1 MQIPNAKKEVLPNGI
16 TLLTEEIPSLRSIS
30 LGLMVA
36 VGSSVEKKEEMG
48 ISHFIEHTVF
58 KGTKNRNALQIA
70 QTLDN
75 VGGKLNAFTSK
86 EFTMYY
92 AIVQDKHIDVALDLL
107 SDIYLN
113 PLFNDEDINLEKNVV
128 LEEIRMYEDTPDEQI
143 HDLFISTI
151 LHNHSFGN
159 ITLGEEKTV
168 KSFNQEKINIYR
180 KKHYTADHLIISI
193 AGNINHKEVKH
204 EIYRIFSN
212 LSGKKENGIMPI
224 PKITPNLALKKK
236 ETEQIHLLLGAKGV
250 SQTDNDR
257 YAFAVLDG
265 SLGGSMS
272 SRLFQEIREKRALA
286 YSIYS
291 FNQGFKEIGLFGI
304 YAGTR
309 KENFEKVIDL
319 ILEQLRNVK
328 KEGITKEEF
337 ERSKENIKGSMVL
350 ALESSNSRMNY
361 IAKSQ
366 FYYDKII
373 TIDDIIEKIDKVTL
387 DDIIYLANKYFLD
400 EYLNLAVIG
409 DLDKLPFEKLN
420 L

>member
-1 MQIPNAKKEVLPNGI
+1 MQIPNAKKEILPNGI
-16 TLLTEEIPSLRSIS
+16 TLLTEEIPSLRSVS
-30 LGLMVA
+30 LGLMVGA
-36 VGSSVEKKEEMG
+36 GSSVEKKEEMG

-92 AIVQDKHIDVALDLL
+92 AIVQDHHMDIAFDLV
-107 SDIYLN
+107 SDLFLN
-113 PLFNDEDINLEKNVV
+113 PLFKNEDIELEKNVV

-143 HDLFISTI
+143 HDFFISTI
-151 LHNHSFGN
+151 LHNHSFGYV
-159 ITLGEEKTV
+159 TLGNEKTV
-168 KSFNQEKINIYR
+168 KSLSREMINYYR
-180 KKHYTADHLIISI
+180 GKHYTADNLIISA
-193 AGNINHKEVKH
+193 AGNINYKEIKDKVNS
-204 EIYRIFSN
+204 IFYS
-212 LSGKKENGIMPI
+212 LSSKKENGMLPI

-236 ETEQIHLLLGAKGV
+236 ETEQVHLLLGSKGV

-265 SLGGSMS
+265 ALGGSMS

-286 YSIYS
+286 YSVFS
-291 FNQGFKEIGLFGI
+291 FNQGFKEIGLFGV
-304 YAGTR
+304 YAGTA
-309 KENFEKVIDL
+309 KENFEKVIGL
-319 ILEQLRNVK
+319 ILEQLRNIK

-337 ERSKENIKGSMVL
+337 ERAQENIKGSMVL
-350 ALESSNSRMNY
+350 ALESSNSRMSY
-361 IAKSQ
+361 MARSQ
-366 FYYDKII
+366 FYYDKIV
-373 TIDDIIEKIDKVTL
+373 TIDDVIKKIDKIKME
-387 DDIIYLANKYFLD
+387 DIIRLANEFFRD

-409 DLDKLPFEKLN
+409 DLDKLPFERLS

>member
-1 MQIPNAKKEVLPNGI
+1 MQIPNAKKEILPNGI
-16 TLLTEEIPSLRSIS
+16 TLLTEEIPSLRSVS
-30 LGLMVA
+30 LGLMVGA
-36 VGSSVEKKEEMG
+36 GSSVEKKEEMG

-58 KGTKNRNALQIA
+58 KGTSHRNALQIA

-113 PLFNDEDINLEKNVV
+113 PLFKEDDINLEKNVV

-168 KSFNQEKINIYR
+168 KSFNQENINTYR
-180 KKHYTADHLIISI
+180 KKHYSADNLIISA
-193 AGNINHKEVKH
+193 AGNINQKEVKS

-212 LSGKKENGIMPI
+212 ISDKKENGLMPI

-236 ETEQIHLLLGAKGV
+236 ETEQVHLLLGSKGV
-250 SQTDNDR
+250 SQTDDDR

-304 YAGTR
+304 YAGIQ
-309 KENFEKVIDL
+309 KENFEKVINL
-319 ILEQLRNVK
+319 ILEQLKNIK
-328 KEGITKEEF
+328 KEGISKEEL

-373 TIDDIIEKIDKVTL
+373 TIDDIIKKIDKVTL
-387 DDIIYLANKYFLD
+387 DYIINLANKYFLD

-409 DLDKLPFEKLN
+409 DLEKLPFEKLS

>member
-1 MQIPNAKKEVLPNGI
+1 MQIPNAKREVLPNGI
-16 TLLTEEIPSLRSIS
+16 TLLTEEIPSLRSVS
-30 LGLMVA
+30 LGLMVGA
-36 VGSSVEKKEEMG
+36 GSSVEKKEEMG

-58 KGTKNRNALQIA
+58 KGTSQRDALQIA

-107 SDIYLN
+107 SDIHLN
-113 PLFNDEDINLEKNVV
+113 PLFKEDDINLEKNVV

-159 ITLGEEKTV
+159 VTLGEEKTV
-168 KSFNQEKINIYR
+168 KSFNQEKINAYR
-180 KKHYTADHLIISI
+180 KKHYSADNLIISI
-193 AGNINHKEVKH
+193 AGNINHKEVKS

-212 LSGKKENGIMPI
+212 LSGNKENGIMPI

-236 ETEQIHLLLGAKGV
+236 ETEQVHLLLGSKGV
-250 SQTDNDR
+250 SQTDDDR

-265 SLGGSMS
+265 ALGGSMS

-286 YSIYS
+286 YSVFS
-291 FNQGFKEIGLFGI
+291 FNQGFKEIGLFGV
-304 YAGTR
+304 YAGTA
-309 KENFEKVIDL
+309 KENFEKVIGL
-319 ILEQLRNVK
+319 ILEQLRNIK

-337 ERSKENIKGSMVL
+337 ERAKENIKGSMVL
-350 ALESSNSRMNY
+350 ALESSNSRMSY
-361 IAKSQ
+361 MARSQ
-366 FYYDKII
+366 FYYDKIV
-373 TIDDIIEKIDKVTL
+373 TIDDVIKKIDRVKME
-387 DDIIYLANKYFLD
+387 DIVRLANEFFRD

-409 DLDKLPFEKLN
+409 DLDKLPFERLS